1 MASYSEAF
9 KAEMVR
15 KMLPPAA
22 IAVRELARET
32 GVHHTTLSR
41 WFRRAGKLDGMENEK
56 TPRRPADWSVEEKM
70 TAVLAT
76 ASLKGEELG
85 SYLRRHGLHQAH
97 LDQWHRQMLGGLSV
111 ATNPPRAS
119 KKNPEAKRVRALE
132 KELRRKDA
140 ALAEAAALLVLS
152 KKANALW
159 GDGDTNTTQKKGKK
173 SSD

>member
-22 IAVRELARET
+22 IAVRELAQET

-41 WFRRAGKLDGMENEK
+41 WFLRVGKLDGMENEK

-70 TAVLAT
+70 RAVLAA
-76 ASLKGEELG
+76 ASLEGEELG
-85 SYLRRHGLHQAH
+85 SYLRRHGLHQTH
-97 LDQWHRQMLGGLSV
+97 LDQWRRQMLGGLSV
-111 ATNPPRAS
+111 PSRAS
-119 KKNPEAKRVRALE
+119 KKNPEAKRIRTLE
-132 KELRRKDA
+132 KELRRKEA
-140 ALAEAAALLVLS
+140 ALAETAALLVLS
-152 KKANALW
+152 KKAHALW

>member
-9 KAEMVR
+9 RAEMVR
-15 KMLPPAA
+15 KLLPPAA
-22 IAVRELARET
+22 ITVRELSQET

-41 WFRRAGKLDGMENEK
+41 WFRGAGKLDGMGSEK

-70 TAVLAT
+70 EAVLAT
-76 ASLKGEELG
+76 ALLEGDELG
-85 SYLRRHGLHQAH
+85 SYLRRHGLYQTH
-97 LDQWHRQMLGGLSV
+97 LDQWRRQMLGGLS
-111 ATNPPRAS
+111 ATAKPPRAS
-119 KKNPEAKRVRALE
+119 KKSPEAKRVRALE

-140 ALAEAAALLVLS
+140 ALAETAALLVLS